1 MKLSENSEG
10 LYLKTDE
17 LSEQP
22 PKSEAPAVQTP
33 VISFAEDEDAFVAEM
48 RQLAGMDEPKAEP
61 ELIFDPEPEAE
72 QKPQSAPV
80 EKQPRVSQVE
90 TRYDPQPVEEKT
102 GGVAGWIKGLA
113 VLVAAAAILIL
124 TVIAVSNGLQPMV

>member
-17 LSEQP
+17 LSEQL

-33 VISFAEDEDAFVAEM
+33 VISFKEDEDAFVAEM

-61 ELIFDPEPEAE
+61 ELIFEPEQEVE
-72 QKPQSAPV
+72 QKPQPAPV
-80 EKQPRVSQVE
+80 EKQPRERQAE
-90 TRYDPQPVEEKT
+90 TRYDPQPAEEKT

-113 VLVAAAAILIL
+113 VLVAAAVILIL